1 MEVLAGFVEEVDAAG
16 GPLHPAAA
24 TGERSRAPD
33 LVSQL
38 VQKGIGGDEAL
49 QPFVAHELHAFFP
62 DLLPR
67 LEFAWPDLVAR
78 EVSFVKA
85 HEFRLGHVLEFFAF
99 GLRDIVFLHPGRDI
113 SRGCLPVHPPAHDLA
128 DDLPQR
134 K

>member
-1 MEVLAGFVEEVDAAG
+1 VNAAAEPCTDPYPRWYGRGRRATAANADQITMSPTINQVGAVLAGFVEEVDAAG

-24 TGERSRAPD
+24 TGERSRAAD

-38 VQKGIGGDEAL
+38 VQKGIEGDEVL
-49 QPFVAHELHAFFP
+49 QPFVAHDLHAFFP

-85 HEFRLGHVLEFFAF
+85 HEFRLGHV
-99 GLRDIVFLHPGRDI
+99 P
-113 SRGCLPVHPPAHDLA
+113 
-128 DDLPQR
+128 
-134 K
+134 